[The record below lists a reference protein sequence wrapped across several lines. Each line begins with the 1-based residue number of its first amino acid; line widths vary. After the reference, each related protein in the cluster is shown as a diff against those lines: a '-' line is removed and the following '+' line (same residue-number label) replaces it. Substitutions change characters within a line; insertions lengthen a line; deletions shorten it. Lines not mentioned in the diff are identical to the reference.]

1 MAAEQP
7 SSPLPEA
14 PEAEPPGIPKRIE
27 QHVQGRMM
35 AGLVELLPLLA
46 TIFVLA
52 FLTSYADGLIRG
64 LPFVEGKPWDFW
76 GIGLI
81 VLVVVFYIVGL
92 AVSTGIGRR
101 ANEFLGKL
109 IGLIPIVKTI
119 FGVAQQ
125 ATTVLTSQHSFTR
138 VVFVEWPR
146 EGMMALGFVTGR
158 IEASEGHDS
167 LVLVYIPTIP
177 NPTSGNMAL
186 VREDE
191 VFETDLSV
199 DAAMKL
205 VFSGGIVLPQ
215 QVSMARIPIEQL
227 GAPRFT
233 GRFKAN
239 PE

>member
-7 SSPLPEA
+7 GSVLPEA
-14 PEAEPPGIPKRIE
+14 PEVKPPGIPKRIE
-27 QHVQGRMM
+27 QHIQGRML

-52 FLTSYADGLIRG
+52 FLISYADGLIRG
-64 LPFVEGKPWDFW
+64 LPFVEGEPWDFW
-76 GIGLI
+76 GIGLV
-81 VLVVVFYIVGL
+81 VLVVIFYIVGL
-92 AVSTGIGRR
+92 AVSTAIGRR
-101 ANEFLGKL
+101 ANDLLGKL
-109 IGLIPIVKTI
+109 VSLIPIVKTI

-125 ATTVLTSQHSFTR
+125 ATTVLTSQHNFTR

-158 IEASEGHDS
+158 IAASEGHDS

-205 VFSGGIVLPQ
+205 VFSGGIVLPE
-215 QVSMARIPIEQL
+215 QVSMARIPIEEL